1 MALGFIG
8 DFLDRAAIFFG
19 IVRDRAA
26 ALAGRVKERFNADPK
41 LKLIS
46 AVAVFGTIALILGI
60 MLLLTRNSRVR
71 RMQDS
76 ETITGIFRMELPPEE
91 LFLDDEPDFLPEVL
105 PERERRDKWNADDVR
120 PYWTDPVDGE
130 AGVYENMMGKVV
142 DGIMEQ
148 VP

>member
-8 DFLDRAAIFFG
+8 DFLDRAAIFLR

-26 ALAGRVKERFNADPK
+26 ALAGRAKERFNADPK

-46 AVAVFGTIALILGI
+46 AGAVFGTIALILGI
-60 MLLLTRNSRVR
+60 MLLLTRNSRAR

-76 ETITGIFRMELPPEE
+76 ETITEIFRMELPPEE

-105 PERERRDKWNADDVR
+105 LERERRDKWSADDVR
-120 PYWTDPVDGE
+120 PYWTDPADEE
-130 AGVYENMMGKVV
+130 AGVYENMMGKAV
-142 DGIMEQ
+142 DGIMER